1 MKIQIFSIQPI
12 KLTAEANV
20 IFSIYCTSPISE
32 SELFSSVFLSWP
44 ALDLRFMLS
53 LNNIHKQ
60 CRNGHNAHNA
70 ASHQSV
76 H

>member
-1 MKIQIFSIQPI
+1 MKSQIFSTQSI
-12 KLTAEANV
+12 KLTEEANV
-20 IFSIYCTSPISE
+20 LYVYTSQISE
-32 SELFSSVFLSWP
+32 SELFSSVFLSGP
-44 ALDLRFMLS
+44 ALDLRLMLS

-60 CRNGHNAHNA
+60 CRNGHNANNA